1 MKIYNR
7 KKFVSGAFCILLGAL
22 LLVTSALRH
31 GNASSWALAL
41 VLIALGAGEL
51 ARSLSKTWT
60 KEDKL
65 EEWDERNRF
74 IDWNAKSRAF
84 QLTQGISFV
93 LMLAMLAMKGLSTS
107 GWDWPLPGPSPCSRS
122 CLPICTMSSNTKQEE
137 SRHEAAVKLYAPEG

>member
-31 GNASSWALAL
+31 GSASSWALSL
-41 VLIALGAGEL
+41 VLIALGAEEL

-60 KEDKL
+60 REDKL

-93 LMLAMLAMKGLSTS
+93 LMLAMMAMGKVSGSEGFIYIGVGLAFAWSISMFSELFA
-107 GWDWPLPGPSPCSRS
+107 
-122 CLPICTMSSNTKQEE
+122 
-137 SRHEAAVKLYAPEG
+137 HLYYEFKH

>member
-31 GNASSWALAL
+31 GNASSWSLAL
-41 VLIALGAGEL
+41 VLLALGAGEL
-51 ARSLSKTWT
+51 ARSLSKIWA

-93 LMLAMLAMKGLSTS
+93 LMLAMLAMGKVSGYEGFIYIGVGLAFAWSIS
-107 GWDWPLPGPSPCSRS
+107 MFSELFA
-122 CLPICTMSSNTKQEE
+122 
-137 SRHEAAVKLYAPEG
+137 HLYYEFKH